1 VNRWIDSKENC
12 MGSLDGKVVIISGA
26 AQGMGKHHA
35 EWCAGQGAAV
45 VMTDLQADEGT
56 HAADTLGDQAI
67 FVQHDVTS
75 GDDWDQ
81 VVSTALRAFGR
92 VDGLVNNA
100 AIDPTAVPIEDE
112 TFERL
117 ERTHRINVFGTWWG
131 IKSVIPPMRAAGGGS
146 IVNISSTAGLRG
158 FPGYTS
164 YGSSKWAVRG
174 MTKSSARDLGQYGI
188 RVNSVHPGGI
198 EDTGMYPVPAT
209 PEEAALRLAR
219 VPLGRVG
226 RLDDVSALVG
236 FLLSDQASFITG
248 VEHVVD
254 GGSVIA

>member
-1 VNRWIDSKENC
+1 
-12 MGSLDGKVVIISGA
+12 MAMASLDGKVVIISGA
-26 AQGMGKHHA
+26 AQGMGERHA
-35 EWCAGQGAAV
+35 EWCTRQGAAV
-45 VMTDLQADEGT
+45 VLTDIQIDKGRQVAEK
-56 HAADTLGDQAI
+56 LGDRAV
-67 FVQHDVTS
+67 FVPHEVTS
-75 GDDWDQ
+75 GEDWDQ
-81 VVSTALRAFGR
+81 VVATALRAFGR

-117 ERTHRINVFGTWWG
+117 ERTHRTNVFGTWWG
-131 IKSVIPPMRAAGGGS
+131 IKSVIPPMREVGGGS

-174 MTKSSARDLGQYGI
+174 LTKSAARDLGRYKI

-198 EDTGMYPVPAT
+198 EETGMYPVPAT

-226 RLDDVSALVG
+226 RRDDVSALVG
-236 FLLSDQASFITG
+236 FLLSDEASFITG

-254 GGSVIA
+254 GGSVVA

>member
-1 VNRWIDSKENC
+1 MIENRE
-12 MGSLDGKVVIISGA
+12 GARVSLDGKVVIISGA
-26 AQGMGKHHA
+26 AQGMGERHA
-35 EWCAGQGAAV
+35 QWCTKQGAAV
-45 VMTDLQADEGT
+45 VLTDIQVDKGRQVADG
-56 HAADTLGDQAI
+56 LGDQAV
-67 FVQHDVTS
+67 FVEHDVTS
-75 GDDWDQ
+75 GDGWDR
-81 VVSTALRAFGR
+81 VVATALRAFGS

-100 AIDPTAVPIEDE
+100 AIDPTAVPLEDE

-117 ERTHRINVFGTWWG
+117 ERTHRVNVFGTWWG
-131 IKSVIPPMRAAGGGS
+131 MKSVIPPMREAGGGS

-174 MTKSSARDLGQYGI
+174 MTKSAARDLGRYKI
-188 RVNSVHPGGI
+188 RVNSVHPGGV
-198 EDTGMYPVPAT
+198 EETGMYPVPAS
-209 PEEAALRLAR
+209 PEEAALRLSR

-226 RLDDVSALVG
+226 RRDDVSALVG

-248 VEHVVD
+248 TEHVVD

>member
-1 VNRWIDSKENC
+1 
-12 MGSLDGKVVIISGA
+12 MAMASLDGKVVIISGA
-26 AQGMGKHHA
+26 AQGMGERHA
-35 EWCAGQGAAV
+35 EWCTRQGAAV
-45 VMTDLQADEGT
+45 VLTDSQIDKGRQVAEK
-56 HAADTLGDQAI
+56 LGDRAV
-67 FVQHDVTS
+67 FVPHEVTS
-75 GDDWDQ
+75 GEDWDQ
-81 VVSTALRAFGR
+81 VVATALRAFRR

-117 ERTHRINVFGTWWG
+117 ERTHRTNVFGTWWG
-131 IKSVIPPMRAAGGGS
+131 IKSVIPPMREVGGGS

-174 MTKSSARDLGQYGI
+174 LTKSAARDLGRYKI

-198 EDTGMYPVPAT
+198 EETGMYPVPAT

-226 RLDDVSALVG
+226 RRDDVSALVG
-236 FLLSDQASFITG
+236 FLLSDEASFITG

-254 GGSVIA
+254 GGSVVA

>member
-1 VNRWIDSKENC
+1 
-12 MGSLDGKVVIISGA
+12 MASLDGKVVIISGA
-26 AQGMGKHHA
+26 AQGMGERHA
-35 EWCAGQGAAV
+35 EWCSGQGAAV
-45 VMTDLQADEGT
+45 VLTDMQIDKGRQVADR
-56 HAADTLGDQAI
+56 LGDRAI
-67 FVQHDVTS
+67 FLEHEVTS

-81 VVSTALRAFGR
+81 VVATTLRTFGR

-117 ERTHRINVFGTWWG
+117 ERTHRTNLFGTWWG
-131 IKSVIPPMRAAGGGS
+131 IKSVIPAMREAGGGS

-174 MTKSSARDLGQYGI
+174 LTKSAARDLGRYKI

-198 EDTGMYPVPAT
+198 EETGMYPVPAT

-226 RLDDVSALVG
+226 RRDDVSALVG
-236 FLLSDQASFITG
+236 FLLSDEASFITG

>member
-1 VNRWIDSKENC
+1 
-12 MGSLDGKVVIISGA
+12 
-26 AQGMGKHHA
+26 
-35 EWCAGQGAAV
+35 
-45 VMTDLQADEGT
+45 MTRP
-56 HAADTLGDQAI
+56 I
-67 FVQHDVTS
+67 FVPHEVTS
-75 GDDWDQ
+75 GEDWDQ
-81 VVSTALRAFGR
+81 VVATALRAFGR

-117 ERTHRINVFGTWWG
+117 ERTHRTNVFGTWWG
-131 IKSVIPPMRAAGGGS
+131 IKSVIPPMREVGGGS

-174 MTKSSARDLGQYGI
+174 LTKSAARDLGRYKI

-198 EDTGMYPVPAT
+198 EETGMYPVPAT

-226 RLDDVSALVG
+226 RRDDVSALVG
-236 FLLSDQASFITG
+236 FLLSDEAAFITG

>member
-1 VNRWIDSKENC
+1 
-12 MGSLDGKVVIISGA
+12 MASLDGKVVIITGA
-26 AQGMGKHHA
+26 AQGMGRHHA

-45 VMTDLQADEGT
+45 ALTDIQAEKGAT
-56 HAADTLGDQAI
+56 VAAGLGDGAI
-67 FVQHDVTS
+67 FIRHDVTS
-75 GDDWDQ
+75 GEDWGQ
-81 VVSTALRAFGR
+81 VVSATLDAFGR

-100 AIDPTAVPIEDE
+100 AIDPTAVSIEDE
-112 TFERL
+112 TFERF
-117 ERTHRINVFGTWWG
+117 ERTHRINVYGTWWG
-131 IKSVIPPMRAAGGGS
+131 IKAVIPAMRAGGGGS
-146 IVNISSTAGLRG
+146 IVNIASTAGLRG

-174 MTKSSARDLGQYGI
+174 MTKSAARDLGQYGI

-198 EDTGMYPVPAT
+198 AGTGMYPVPASE
-209 PEEAALRLAR
+209 EEAAFRLAR

-226 RLDDVSALVG
+226 QLDDVSTMVG
-236 FLLSDQASFITG
+236 FLLSDQSSFVTG

>member
-1 VNRWIDSKENC
+1 
-12 MGSLDGKVVIISGA
+12 MASLDGKVVIISGA
-26 AQGMGKHHA
+26 AQGMGERHA
-35 EWCAGQGAAV
+35 EWCSGQGAAV
-45 VMTDLQADEGT
+45 VLTDMQIDKGRQVADR
-56 HAADTLGDQAI
+56 LGDRAI
-67 FVQHDVTS
+67 FLEHEVTS

-81 VVSTALRAFGR
+81 VVATTRRTFGR

-117 ERTHRINVFGTWWG
+117 ERTHRTNLFGTWWG
-131 IKSVIPPMRAAGGGS
+131 IKSVIPAMREAGGGS

-174 MTKSSARDLGQYGI
+174 LTKSAARDLGRYKI

-198 EDTGMYPVPAT
+198 EETGMYPVPAT
-209 PEEAALRLAR
+209 LEEAALRLAR

-226 RLDDVSALVG
+226 RRDDVSALVG
-236 FLLSDQASFITG
+236 FLLSDEASFITG

>member
-1 VNRWIDSKENC
+1 
-12 MGSLDGKVVIISGA
+12 MASLDGKVVIISGA
-26 AQGMGKHHA
+26 AQGMGERHA
-35 EWCAGQGAAV
+35 EWCTRQGAAV
-45 VMTDLQADEGT
+45 VLTDIQIDKGRQVAEK
-56 HAADTLGDQAI
+56 LGDRAV
-67 FVQHDVTS
+67 FVPHEVTS
-75 GDDWDQ
+75 GEDWDQ
-81 VVSTALRAFGR
+81 VVATALRAFGR

-117 ERTHRINVFGTWWG
+117 ERTHRTNVFGTWWG
-131 IKSVIPPMRAAGGGS
+131 IKSVIPPMREVGGGS

-174 MTKSSARDLGQYGI
+174 LTKSAARDLGRYKI

-198 EDTGMYPVPAT
+198 EETGMYPVPAT

-226 RLDDVSALVG
+226 RRDDVSALVG
-236 FLLSDQASFITG
+236 FLLSDEASFITG

-254 GGSVIA
+254 GGSVVA

>member
-1 VNRWIDSKENC
+1 
-12 MGSLDGKVVIISGA
+12 MASLDGKVVIISGA
-26 AQGMGKHHA
+26 AQGMGERHA

-45 VMTDLQADEGT
+45 VLTDMQIDKGRQVADR
-56 HAADTLGDQAI
+56 LGDRAI
-67 FVQHDVTS
+67 FVEHEVTS
-75 GDDWDQ
+75 GSDWDQ
-81 VVSTALRAFGR
+81 VVATTLRTFGR

-117 ERTHRINVFGTWWG
+117 ERTHRTNLFGTWWG
-131 IKSVIPPMRAAGGGS
+131 IKSVIPAMQEAGGGS

-174 MTKSSARDLGQYGI
+174 LTKSAARDLGRYKI

-198 EDTGMYPVPAT
+198 EETGMYPVPAT

-226 RLDDVSALVG
+226 RRDDVSALVG
-236 FLLSDQASFITG
+236 FLLSDEATFITG

>member
-1 VNRWIDSKENC
+1 VIDNREDG
-12 MGSLDGKVVIISGA
+12 MTSLDGKVVIISGA
-26 AQGMGKHHA
+26 AQGMGERHA
-35 EWCAGQGAAV
+35 AWCAGQGATVILTDIQVDKGRQVAEAV
-45 VMTDLQADEGT
+45 
-56 HAADTLGDQAI
+56 GDRAI
-67 FVQHDVTS
+67 FVEHDVTS
-75 GDDWDQ
+75 GDDWDR

-100 AIDPTAVPIEDE
+100 AIDPTAVPLEDE

-131 IKSVIPPMRAAGGGS
+131 MKSVIPPMREGGGGS

-158 FPGYTS
+158 FPGYTA

-174 MTKSSARDLGQYGI
+174 MTKSAARDLGRYKI
-188 RVNSVHPGGI
+188 RVNSVHPGGV
-198 EDTGMYPVPAT
+198 EETGMYPVPSS

-226 RLDDVSALVG
+226 RRDDVSALVG

-248 VEHVVD
+248 TEHVVD

>member
-1 VNRWIDSKENC
+1 
-12 MGSLDGKVVIISGA
+12 MASLDGKVVIISGA
-26 AQGMGKHHA
+26 AQGMGERHA
-35 EWCAGQGAAV
+35 EWCTRQGAAV
-45 VMTDLQADEGT
+45 VLTDIQIDKGRQVAEK
-56 HAADTLGDQAI
+56 LGDRAV
-67 FVQHDVTS
+67 FVPHEVTS

-81 VVSTALRAFGR
+81 VVATALRAFGR

-117 ERTHRINVFGTWWG
+117 ERTHRTNVFGTWWG
-131 IKSVIPPMRAAGGGS
+131 IKSVIPPMREVGGGS

-174 MTKSSARDLGQYGI
+174 LTKSAARDLGRYKI

-198 EDTGMYPVPAT
+198 EETGMYPVPAT

-226 RLDDVSALVG
+226 RRDDVSALVG
-236 FLLSDQASFITG
+236 FLLSDEASFITG

-254 GGSVIA
+254 GGSVVA

>member
-1 VNRWIDSKENC
+1 
-12 MGSLDGKVVIISGA
+12 MATLDGKVVIISGA
-26 AQGMGKHHA
+26 AQGMGERHA
-35 EWCAGQGAAV
+35 QWCVGQGASV
-45 VMTDLQADEGT
+45 VLTDIQLDKGREVAG
-56 HAADTLGDQAI
+56 ALGGAAI
-67 FVQHDVTS
+67 FIPHDVTS
-75 GDDWDQ
+75 GDDWHR
-81 VVSTALRAFGR
+81 VVATALATFGH

-131 IKSVIPPMRAAGGGS
+131 MKAVIPAMREAGGGS

-174 MTKSSARDLGQYGI
+174 MTKSSARDLGRYGI

-198 EDTGMYPVPAT
+198 EETGMYPEPAT

-226 RLDDVSALVG
+226 RRDDVAALVC

-248 VEHVVD
+248 TEHVVD
-254 GGSVIA
+254 GGSVVA

>member
-1 VNRWIDSKENC
+1 VSRIDNGKDG
-12 MGSLDGKVVIISGA
+12 MATLDGKVVIISGA
-26 AQGMGKHHA
+26 AQGMGERHA
-35 EWCAGQGAAV
+35 AWCSEQGAAV
-45 VMTDLQADEGT
+45 VLTDIQVEKGRQVADGLGEGT
-56 HAADTLGDQAI
+56 L
-67 FVQHDVTS
+67 FVEHDVTS
-75 GDDWDQ
+75 GDDWAQ
-81 VVSTALRAFGR
+81 VVATALRVFGR

-100 AIDPTAVPIEDE
+100 AIDPTALPIEDE

-131 IKSVIPPMRAAGGGS
+131 MKSVIPPMREAGGGS

-174 MTKSSARDLGQYGI
+174 MTKSAARDLGRYRI
-188 RVNSVHPGGI
+188 RVNSVHPGGV
-198 EDTGMYPVPAT
+198 EETGMYPVPAS
-209 PEEAALRLAR
+209 PEEAAQRLAR

-226 RLDDVSALVG
+226 RRDDVSALVA
-236 FLLSDQASFITG
+236 FLQSDQASFITG
-248 VEHVVD
+248 TEHVVD

>member
-1 VNRWIDSKENC
+1 
-12 MGSLDGKVVIISGA
+12 MASLDGKVVIISGA
-26 AQGMGKHHA
+26 AQGMGERHA
-35 EWCAGQGAAV
+35 EWCSGQGAAV
-45 VMTDLQADEGT
+45 VLTDMQIDKGRQVADR
-56 HAADTLGDQAI
+56 LGDRAI
-67 FVQHDVTS
+67 FLEHEVTS

-81 VVSTALRAFGR
+81 VVATTLRTFGR

-117 ERTHRINVFGTWWG
+117 ERTHRTNLFGTWWG
-131 IKSVIPPMRAAGGGS
+131 IKSVIPAMREAGGGS

-174 MTKSSARDLGQYGI
+174 LTKSAARDLGRYKI

-198 EDTGMYPVPAT
+198 EETGMYPVPAT
-209 PEEAALRLAR
+209 LEEAALRLAR

-226 RLDDVSALVG
+226 RRDDVSALVG
-236 FLLSDQASFITG
+236 FLLSDEASFITG

>member
-1 VNRWIDSKENC
+1 
-12 MGSLDGKVVIISGA
+12 MASLDGKVVIISGA
-26 AQGMGKHHA
+26 AQGMGERHA

-45 VMTDLQADEGT
+45 VLTDMQIDKGRQVADR
-56 HAADTLGDQAI
+56 LGDRAI
-67 FVQHDVTS
+67 FVEHEVTS
-75 GDDWDQ
+75 GSDWDQ
-81 VVSTALRAFGR
+81 VVATTLRTFGR

-117 ERTHRINVFGTWWG
+117 ERTHRTNLFGTWWG
-131 IKSVIPPMRAAGGGS
+131 IKSVIPAMREAGGGS

-174 MTKSSARDLGQYGI
+174 LTKSAARDLGRYKI

-198 EDTGMYPVPAT
+198 EETGMYPVPAT

-226 RLDDVSALVG
+226 RRDDVSALVG
-236 FLLSDQASFITG
+236 FLLSDEATFITG
-248 VEHVVD
+248 IEHVVD

>member
-1 VNRWIDSKENC
+1 VTT
-12 MGSLDGKVVIISGA
+12 LDGKVVIISGA
-26 AQGMGKHHA
+26 AQGMGERHA
-35 EWCAGQGAAV
+35 QWCAGQGATVVLTDIQHDKGRRVAEGIGDRAV
-45 VMTDLQADEGT
+45 
-56 HAADTLGDQAI
+56 
-67 FVQHDVTS
+67 FVEHDVTS
-75 GDDWDQ
+75 GDDWDR
-81 VVSTALRAFGR
+81 VVTTTLGSFGR

-100 AIDPTAVPIEDE
+100 AIDPTAVPLEDE

-131 IKSVIPPMRAAGGGS
+131 MKSVIAPMREAGGGS

-174 MTKSSARDLGQYGI
+174 MTKSAARDLGRYGI
-188 RVNSVHPGGI
+188 RVNSVHPGGV
-198 EDTGMYPVPAT
+198 EETGMYPVPSS
-209 PEEAALRLAR
+209 PEEAALRLSR

-226 RLDDVSALVG
+226 RRDDVSALVG
-236 FLLSDQASFITG
+236 FLLSDHASFITG
-248 VEHVVD
+248 TEHVVD

>member
-1 VNRWIDSKENC
+1 
-12 MGSLDGKVVIISGA
+12 MASLDGKVVIISGA
-26 AQGMGKHHA
+26 AQGMGERHA

-45 VMTDLQADEGT
+45 VLTDMQIDKGRQVADR
-56 HAADTLGDQAI
+56 LGDRAI
-67 FVQHDVTS
+67 FVEHEVTS
-75 GDDWDQ
+75 GSDWDQ
-81 VVSTALRAFGR
+81 VVATTLRTFGR

-117 ERTHRINVFGTWWG
+117 ERTHRTNLFGTWWG
-131 IKSVIPPMRAAGGGS
+131 IKSVIPAMREAGGGS

-174 MTKSSARDLGQYGI
+174 LTKSAARDLGRYKI

-198 EDTGMYPVPAT
+198 EETGMYPVPAT

-226 RLDDVSALVG
+226 RRDDVSALVG
-236 FLLSDQASFITG
+236 FLLSDEATFITG

>member
-1 VNRWIDSKENC
+1 
-12 MGSLDGKVVIISGA
+12 MASLDGKVVIVSGA
-26 AQGMGKHHA
+26 AQGMGRRHA
-35 EWCAGQGAAV
+35 EWCVEQGARVAL
-45 VMTDLQADEGT
+45 TDLQEEKGT
-56 HAADTLGDQAI
+56 AAAGELGDRAI
-67 FVQHDVTS
+67 FIRHDVTS
-75 GDDWDQ
+75 GEGWSQ
-81 VVSTALRAFGR
+81 VVSTTLEAFGKL
-92 VDGLVNNA
+92 DGLVNNA

-112 TFERL
+112 TFERF
-117 ERTHRINVFGTWWG
+117 ERTHRINVHGTWWG
-131 IKSVIPPMRAAGGGS
+131 IKAVIPAMRAGGGGS
-146 IVNISSTAGLRG
+146 IVNIASTAGLRG

-174 MTKSSARDLGQYGI
+174 MTKSAARDLGQYGI

-198 EDTGMYPVPAT
+198 AETGMYPVPAS

-226 RLDDVSALVG
+226 RLDDVSAMVG
-236 FLLSDQASFITG
+236 FLLSDQSSFITG

>member
-1 VNRWIDSKENC
+1 
-12 MGSLDGKVVIISGA
+12 MTSLDGKVVIISGA
-26 AQGMGKHHA
+26 AQGMGERHA

-45 VMTDLQADEGT
+45 VLTDIQVEKGNRAAEVIGEG
-56 HAADTLGDQAI
+56 AI

-75 GDDWDQ
+75 GDDWDR
-81 VVSTALRAFGR
+81 VISAALRAFGR

-100 AIDPTAVPIEDE
+100 AIDPTPVPLEDE

-131 IKSVIPPMRAAGGGS
+131 MKAVIPQMREVGGGS

-158 FPGYTS
+158 LPGYTA

-174 MTKSSARDLGQYGI
+174 MTKSAARDLGRYKI
-188 RVNSVHPGGI
+188 RVNSVHPGGV
-198 EDTGMYPVPAT
+198 EETGMYPVPSS
-209 PEEAALRLAR
+209 PEEAARRLSR

-226 RLDDVSALVG
+226 RRDDVSALVG

-248 VEHVVD
+248 TEHVVD
-254 GGSVIA
+254 GGSIIA

>member
-1 VNRWIDSKENC
+1 
-12 MGSLDGKVVIISGA
+12 MASLDGKVVIISGA
-26 AQGMGKHHA
+26 AQGMGERHA
-35 EWCAGQGAAV
+35 EWCSGQGAAV
-45 VMTDLQADEGT
+45 VLTDMQIDKGRQVADR
-56 HAADTLGDQAI
+56 LGDRAI
-67 FVQHDVTS
+67 FLEHEVTS

-81 VVSTALRAFGR
+81 VVATTRRTFGR

-117 ERTHRINVFGTWWG
+117 ERTHRTNLFGTWWG
-131 IKSVIPPMRAAGGGS
+131 IKSVIPAMREAGGGS

-174 MTKSSARDLGQYGI
+174 LTKSAARDLGRYKI

-198 EDTGMYPVPAT
+198 EETGMYPVPAT

-226 RLDDVSALVG
+226 RRDDVSALVG
-236 FLLSDQASFITG
+236 FLLSDEASFITG

-254 GGSVIA
+254 GGSVVA

>member
-1 VNRWIDSKENC
+1 MTDRQREDG
-12 MGSLDGKVVIISGA
+12 MASLDGKVVIISGA
-26 AQGMGKHHA
+26 AQGMGKRHA
-35 EWCAGQGAAV
+35 EWCTEQGAAV
-45 VMTDLQADEGT
+45 VLTDLQIDKGMQ
-56 HAADTLGDQAI
+56 AAEQIGAPAI

-75 GDDWDQ
+75 GDDWNE
-81 VVSTALRAFGR
+81 VVATTVRTFGR

-131 IKSVIPPMRAAGGGS
+131 IKSVIPPMRDAGGGS

-158 FPGYTS
+158 FPGFTS

-174 MTKSSARDLGQYGI
+174 LTKSSARDLGPYGI

-198 EDTGMYPVPAT
+198 AETGMYPVPAT
-209 PEEAALRLAR
+209 PEESALRLAR

-226 RLDDVSALVG
+226 RVDDVSALVG
-236 FLLSDQASFITG
+236 FLLSDQPSFITG

>member
-1 VNRWIDSKENC
+1 
-12 MGSLDGKVVIISGA
+12 MASLDGKVVIISGA
-26 AQGMGKHHA
+26 AQGMGERHA

-45 VMTDLQADEGT
+45 VLTDMQVDKGRQVADR
-56 HAADTLGDQAI
+56 LGDQADLRPARR
-67 FVQHDVTS
+67 HLR
-75 GDDWDQ
+75 DDWDQ
-81 VVSTALRAFGR
+81 VVATTLRAFGR

-117 ERTHRINVFGTWWG
+117 ERTHRTNVFGTWWG
-131 IKSVIPPMRAAGGGS
+131 IKSVIPPMREAGGGS

-174 MTKSSARDLGQYGI
+174 LTKSAARDLGRYRI

-198 EDTGMYPVPAT
+198 EETGMYPVPAT

-226 RLDDVSALVG
+226 RRDDVSALVG
-236 FLLSDQASFITG
+236 FLLSDEATFITG

>member
-1 VNRWIDSKENC
+1 
-12 MGSLDGKVVIISGA
+12 MASLDGKVVIISGA
-26 AQGMGKHHA
+26 AQGMGERHA

-45 VMTDLQADEGT
+45 VLTDMQIDKGRQVADR
-56 HAADTLGDQAI
+56 LGDPAI
-67 FVQHDVTS
+67 FVEHEVTS
-75 GDDWDQ
+75 GSDWDQ
-81 VVSTALRAFGR
+81 VVATTLRTFGR

-117 ERTHRINVFGTWWG
+117 ERTHRTNLFGTWWG
-131 IKSVIPPMRAAGGGS
+131 IKSVIPAMQEAGGGS

-174 MTKSSARDLGQYGI
+174 LTKSAARDLGRYKI

-198 EDTGMYPVPAT
+198 EETGMYPVPAT

-226 RLDDVSALVG
+226 RRDDVSALVG
-236 FLLSDQASFITG
+236 FLLSDEATFITG

>member
-1 VNRWIDSKENC
+1 
-12 MGSLDGKVVIISGA
+12 MASLDGKVVIISGA
-26 AQGMGKHHA
+26 AQGMGERHA
-35 EWCAGQGAAV
+35 QWCAQQGAAV
-45 VMTDLQADEGT
+45 VLTDIQVEKGRRVADG
-56 HAADTLGDQAI
+56 LGDQAV
-67 FVQHDVTS
+67 FVEHDVTS
-75 GDDWDQ
+75 GDGWDQ
-81 VVSTALRAFGR
+81 VVATARRAFGR

-100 AIDPTAVPIEDE
+100 AIDPT
-112 TFERL
+112 
-117 ERTHRINVFGTWWG
+117 HRINVFGTWWG
-131 IKSVIPPMRAAGGGS
+131 MKSVIPTMREAGGGS

-174 MTKSSARDLGQYGI
+174 MTKSAARDLGRYGI
-188 RVNSVHPGGI
+188 RVNSVHPGGVA
-198 EDTGMYPVPAT
+198 ETGMYPVPAS

-226 RLDDVSALVG
+226 RRDDVAALVA

-248 VEHVVD
+248 TEHVVD

>member
-1 VNRWIDSKENC
+1 
-12 MGSLDGKVVIISGA
+12 MASLEGKVVIISGA
-26 AQGMGKHHA
+26 AQGMGERHA
-35 EWCAGQGAAV
+35 QWCTGQGAAV
-45 VMTDLQADEGT
+45 VLTDTQVDKGVKVADALGEG
-56 HAADTLGDQAI
+56 AI
-67 FVQHDVTS
+67 FVPHDVTS

-81 VVSTALRAFGR
+81 VVATAMHTFGH

-131 IKSVIPPMRAAGGGS
+131 IKSVIPAMREAGGGS

-174 MTKSSARDLGQYGI
+174 MTKSAARDLGRYRI
-188 RVNSVHPGGI
+188 RVNSVHPGGV
-198 EDTGMYPVPAT
+198 EETGMYPVPAS
-209 PEEAALRLAR
+209 PEEAALRLSR

-226 RLDDVSALVG
+226 RRDDVSALVG

-248 VEHVVD
+248 AEHVVD

>member
-1 VNRWIDSKENC
+1 
-12 MGSLDGKVVIISGA
+12 MASLDGKVVIITGA
-26 AQGMGKHHA
+26 AQGMGRRHA
-35 EWCAGQGAAV
+35 EWCAEQGAAV
-45 VMTDLQADEGT
+45 ALSDIQVEEG
-56 HAADTLGDQAI
+56 AAVAGEIGERAI
-67 FVQHDVTS
+67 FIRHDVTS
-75 GDDWDQ
+75 GDDWDR
-81 VVSTALRAFGR
+81 VVSTTLDAFGR

-100 AIDPTAVPIEDE
+100 AIDPTAVPIEEE
-112 TFERL
+112 TFERF

-131 IKSVIPPMRAAGGGS
+131 IKAVIPAMRAAGGGS
-146 IVNISSTAGLRG
+146 IVNIASTAGLRG

-174 MTKSSARDLGQYGI
+174 LTKSAARDLGQYGI

-198 EDTGMYPVPAT
+198 AETGMYPVPAT

-226 RLDDVSALVG
+226 RRDDVAAMVA
-236 FLLSDQASFITG
+236 FLLSDQSSFITG

>member
-1 VNRWIDSKENC
+1 
-12 MGSLDGKVVIISGA
+12 MASLDGKVVIISGA
-26 AQGMGKHHA
+26 AQGMGERHA
-35 EWCAGQGAAV
+35 EWCTRQGAAV
-45 VMTDLQADEGT
+45 VLTDIQIDKGRQVAEQ
-56 HAADTLGDQAI
+56 LGDRAV
-67 FVQHDVTS
+67 FVPHEVTS

-81 VVSTALRAFGR
+81 VVATALRAFGR

-117 ERTHRINVFGTWWG
+117 ERTHRTNVFGTWWG
-131 IKSVIPPMRAAGGGS
+131 IKSVIPPMREVGGGS

-174 MTKSSARDLGQYGI
+174 LTKSAARDLGRYKI

-198 EDTGMYPVPAT
+198 EETGMYPVPAT

-226 RLDDVSALVG
+226 RRDDVSALVG
-236 FLLSDQASFITG
+236 FLLSDEASFITG

-254 GGSVIA
+254 GGSVVA